1 MLDERPTYC
10 SNRKCPLNCEW
21 HNRNAPF
28 DVLIYIDRSLDK
40 LKNNETCKN
49 YMGVT

>member
-1 MLDERPTYC
+1 MHDEKPIYC
-10 SNRKCPLNCEW
+10 SNRKCPLNCER

-28 DVLIYIDRSLDK
+28 DVLVYIDKGLDK
-40 LKNNETCKN
+40 LKDNKCKN